1 MLFFGAIGGTFCA
14 KGKFAE
20 GFLIADPHRA
30 KAAQREHIDN
40 AKALKPRPFAL
51 AFVVAEIKYPHQR
64 GIGRAVARNSIAKFN
79 KQPPAAADRLAKASY
94 LCRIR
99 KATYGRAA
107 GSRR

>member
-64 GIGRAVARNSIAKFN
+64 GIGRAVARN